1 MQKFNYDLA
10 FIRYCGGAS
19 WQEILADHTHISKQ
33 ALFDYAKNNEWE
45 ARRTILMNENRGT
58 AVENAA
64 KLLAER
70 LANEAIK
77 HQIFMLDNLERQ
89 RSLYDM
95 RSHTEETQ
103 GTDLNLLDRIDVLAR
118 KVHKLDEQKA
128 ANPISV
134 GYSVLIQLATSIP
147 PDNKKAPLGILGPNN
162 AYIGEVVE
170 AENSD
175 FGHNSEEPGGRAQE
189 EDNNTIEVEQP
200 KKLPPSLF
208 TSGPIS

>member
-95 RSHTEETQ
+95 RDHTQ
-103 GTDLNLLDRIDVLAR
+103 DSQASDLGLLDRIDVLAR

-147 PDNKKAPLGILGPNN
+147 PGDKKAPLGILGPNN
-162 AYIGEVVE
+162 AYIEGVLE

-175 FGHNSEEPGGRAQE
+175 FGHNGQTGPEDSPKTDDRAI
-189 EDNNTIEVEQP
+189 TIDEP

-208 TSGPIS
+208 TSGPL